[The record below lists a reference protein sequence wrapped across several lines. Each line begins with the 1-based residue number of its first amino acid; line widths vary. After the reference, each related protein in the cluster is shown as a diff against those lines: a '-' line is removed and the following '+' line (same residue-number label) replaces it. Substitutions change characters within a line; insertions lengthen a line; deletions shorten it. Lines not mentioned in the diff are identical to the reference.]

1 MPRLIINADDFGVFS
16 CVSRGILEAVR
27 AGAVTAVGVM
37 ATGKAFGMVRELA
50 AEKARADAGVHLV
63 LTAGE
68 PLTAAM
74 RQACAPWGGQFP
86 PKGAAAASVLAGRI
100 RLAAVAEEWREQIAA
115 CRRAG
120 LDLVFL
126 NSHEHI
132 HMLPPLFKL
141 ARQLA
146 EENAI
151 RYVRAPRTAM
161 QLPLPLPR
169 LIKGMVFKALS
180 ACVGPCREEPVLLG
194 TGESGRLSSAD
205 LARIIGGIEGEGPF
219 ELMCHPGRFDPAE
232 ITDHRLMA
240 FHDWEG
246 ELKALLSPDLARLLA
261 ETKTHLVRYSDLAA
275 A

>member
-16 CVSRGILEAVR
+16 CVSRGILEAVE
-27 AGAVTAVGVM
+27 AGVVTAVGVM
-37 ATGKAFGMVRELA
+37 ATGQAFGVVRDLCGL
-50 AEKARADAGVHLV
+50 KGRADAGAHLV

-68 PLTAAM
+68 PLTDAM
-74 RQACAPWGGQFP
+74 RKACRHWEGTFP

-100 RLAAVAEEWREQIAA
+100 KVADVATEWRAQIAA
-115 CRRAG
+115 CKDAG

-141 ARQLA
+141 TRQLA
-146 EENAI
+146 AENGI
-151 RYVRAPRTAM
+151 RFVRAPRTAL
-161 QLPLPLPR
+161 QLPLPVPR
-169 LIKGMVFKALS
+169 LIKGMVFKALA
-180 ACVGPCREEPVLLG
+180 ACVGPCREEPTLLG
-194 TGESGRLSSAD
+194 TGESGRLSPAD
-205 LARIIGGIEGEGPF
+205 LARIVGGLSGDGPF

-246 ELKALLSPDLARLLA
+246 ELNALLSPDFTGLLART
-261 ETKTHLVRYSDLAA
+261 ETRLIRYSDLKDA
-275 A
+275 